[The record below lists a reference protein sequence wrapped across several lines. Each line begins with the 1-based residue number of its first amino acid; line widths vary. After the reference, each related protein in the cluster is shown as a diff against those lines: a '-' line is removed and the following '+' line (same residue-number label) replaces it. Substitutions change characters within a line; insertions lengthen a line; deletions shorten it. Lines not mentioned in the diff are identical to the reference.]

1 DRLAR
6 KMPLEVRLVDGD
18 ILHANDALQALHL
31 EDGIH
36 HQKGIAVRQNLLNF
50 HDVQYHS
57 RSPSRRAPHQQ
68 RLALPRQTCNY
79 MRTPASG
86 DTRSCS
92 VTMIFT
98 PRDFSSAAM
107 DLLDCSHRGAL
118 I

>member
-31 EDGIH
+31 EDGVH
-36 HQKGIAVRQNLLNF
+36 HQKGVAVWQNLLNF

-57 RSPSRRAPHQQ
+57 RSPSRRAPYQQ

-79 MRTPASG
+79 MPTAALG

-92 VTMIFT
+92 VTILFAA
-98 PRDFSSAAM
+98 RGFSLAAM
-107 DLLDCSHRGAL
+107 DLLDCSRC
-118 I
+118 